1 MVLGGYVCMVYVCI
15 WCGVCMC
22 VCAVCVHMVCGVC
35 VWYMC
40 VCVCVFVGV
49 CVCGRCVYACYVC
62 VHAMC
67 VCRHSHSAQ
76 VFPECLSRCNL
87 QGLRLRVQ
95 VPACL
100 CDRVR
105 REGKDQWPDKH
116 LSGTSDCLSRLL
128 GKRVTDMTVTPTEL
142 PRWRCGAIIRQVRGV
157 LSLKET

>member
-1 MVLGGYVCMVYVCI
+1 MCAYGVVYACVCVLCVCI
-15 WCGVCMC
+15 WCVVCVCGICVYVCVCLLVCACVAGVCM
-22 VCAVCVHMVCGVC
+22 
-35 VWYMC
+35 
-40 VCVCVFVGV
+40 
-49 CVCGRCVYACYVC
+49 CGRCVYACYVC